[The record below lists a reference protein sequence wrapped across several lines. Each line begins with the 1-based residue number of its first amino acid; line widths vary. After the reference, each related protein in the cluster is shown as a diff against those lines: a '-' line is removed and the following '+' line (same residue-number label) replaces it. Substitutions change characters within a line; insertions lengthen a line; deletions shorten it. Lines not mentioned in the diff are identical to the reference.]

1 MTENPH
7 AYDIHLYNKNNLNIW
22 QCFTIVLHR
31 PNTIFVNLLYIS
43 LLHET
48 PETPN
53 GSLSETGGISAKY
66 AGTAYIKE
74 KELKSEKIEKF
85 R

>member
-1 MTENPH
+1 MES
-7 AYDIHLYNKNNLNIW
+7 
-22 QCFTIVLHR
+22 CFTNVLHDT
-31 PNTIFVNLLYIS
+31 NTIFVNLLYIS

-48 PETPN
+48 LETPN
-53 GSLSETGGISAKY
+53 GSLSETGGISSKNE
-66 AGTAYIKE
+66 GTAYIKE